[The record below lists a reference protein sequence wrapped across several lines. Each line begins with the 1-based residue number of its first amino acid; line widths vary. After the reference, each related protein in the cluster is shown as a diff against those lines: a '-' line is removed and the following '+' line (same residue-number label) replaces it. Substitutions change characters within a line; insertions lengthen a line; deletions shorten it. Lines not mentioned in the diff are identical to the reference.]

1 VSEDRD
7 IAAARDDGPPG
18 YLLPPRLK
26 LLEAS
31 PDLPQLAWHVLEAL
45 VPGFAD
51 AAGVFVLEQLLS
63 GTLPTEPGER
73 KEVVARR
80 LGTGFAL
87 DRRLVPDA
95 AFPPGQVIVFAAN
108 SPYARSLHDSAPVFF
123 DQPQGMMLRPITADA
138 KVVWARYTSF
148 LVAPM
153 LVRDTAVGFLVLARG
168 GGAPAFRGDDAT
180 AAADLAARA
189 GTAIASSLALARQG
203 SVAEALQPRRPAV
216 TQTESGRLE
225 IAGRCL
231 PAAGYEVGGDWYDII
246 PLPEGRTGLIVGD
259 VMGHGTAAA
268 TLMAQLSTA
277 AYALAD
283 LDLPPGEV
291 LRQLNRTA
299 LALPNSPLVT
309 CAYAVIDPG
318 SESCAIATAGHLPPV
333 LATPDGT
340 TRVPELPGGQSLGV
354 GPTSY
359 GQARI
364 KLRPGTILALYT
376 DGLVETRTRPFDQG
390 ILALRSALA
399 SERPHLDATCE
410 ELITSLGRHY
420 EDDITVVL
428 ARIYPGGTN
437 QPPGPPALSRGV
449 QTNPPDPPTRDA
461 SRRSATQPEDPLRG
475 LRG

>member
-1 VSEDRD
+1 VSDDRNV
-7 IAAARDDGPPG
+7 AAARGDGSPG

-31 PDLPQLAWHVLEAL
+31 PDLPQLAWHVLEAV

-51 AAGVFVLEQLLS
+51 AAGLFVLEQLLS
-63 GTLPTEPGER
+63 GALPTEPT
-73 KEVVARR
+73 KPAEVVARR
-80 LGTGFAL
+80 LGTGAAV
-87 DRRLVPDA
+87 DGRLIPEP
-95 AFPPGQVIVFAAN
+95 AFPPGQVIVFAAD

-123 DQPQGMMLRPITADA
+123 DQPQGMMLRPIAPGART
-138 KVVWARYTSF
+138 VWARYTSF
-148 LVAPM
+148 LAAPM
-153 LVRDTAVGFLVLARG
+153 MVRDTAIGFLVLARG
-168 GGAPAFRGDDAT
+168 TDAPAFHRHDAP
-180 AAADLAARA
+180 AAADMAARA
-189 GTAIASSLALARQG
+189 GTAIASSLALTRQG

-216 TQTESGRLE
+216 TQTEPGGLE

-246 PLPEGRTGLIVGD
+246 PLPSGRTGVIVGD

-299 LALPNSPLVT
+299 LALPHSPLVT
-309 CAYAVIDPG
+309 CAYAVIDP
-318 SESCAIATAGHLPPV
+318 SDKSCAIATAGHLPPV
-333 LATPDGT
+333 LAMPDGT
-340 TRVPELPGGQSLGV
+340 TRVPDLPGGQSLGV
-354 GPTSY
+354 GPASY

-390 ILALRSALA
+390 ILALRSAL
-399 SERPHLDATCE
+399 SGERPHLDATCA
-410 ELITSLGRHY
+410 ELIASLGQHY

-428 ARIYPGGTN
+428 ARMRI
-437 QPPGPPALSRGV
+437 
-449 QTNPPDPPTRDA
+449 
-461 SRRSATQPEDPLRG
+461 
-475 LRG
+475 